1 MGIVSGWTVGVLNL
15 TRWEWFK
22 LRRRWM
28 PWILLAILVL
38 FPQIG
43 AVGSYFIYRGD
54 ITASDLGGEV
64 SYSVS
69 VTDVDG
75 QAVNL
80 EFTCENIYEWD
91 PESIESLSP
100 ETRMAVL
107 QSMQDFESRCSGEG
121 ESGLLESE
129 SRKFFV
135 MPASIANGLGAAAF
149 IGIVVTMV
157 LATSVIGTEYAWG
170 TLRTSLVS
178 GVARRKFLASKI
190 LTLLASVGVGLA
202 IVSIAMALSSLL
214 FTFLVRHVGGEST
227 EGDWGTAFIVF
238 GKVFY
243 ALAPYLML
251 AVFFAVLTSSTG
263 VGISLAMGYYM
274 VEAIAA
280 GILAG
285 LFEWFEPVAN
295 FLLGPNVSAWLSH
308 DDVAQVTLG
317 ISADG
322 DLGSMHYFLV
332 ILVYTVALGAAA
344 FWRFE
349 RRDVAGAKGD

>member
-1 MGIVSGWTVGVLNL
+1 MGDAADEFGERGGAEEVPGVQGFDAAGVG
-15 TRWEWFK
+15 
-22 LRRRWM
+22 RRR
-28 PWILLAILVL
+28 
-38 FPQIG
+38 
-43 AVGSYFIYRGD
+43 
-54 ITASDLGGEV
+54 
-64 SYSVS
+64 
-69 VTDVDG
+69 
-75 QAVNL
+75 
-80 EFTCENIYEWD
+80 
-91 PESIESLSP
+91 
-100 ETRMAVL
+100 
-107 QSMQDFESRCSGEG
+107 
-121 ESGLLESE
+121 
-129 SRKFFV
+129 
-135 MPASIANGLGAAAF
+135 
-149 IGIVVTMV
+149 
-157 LATSVIGTEYAWG
+157 
-170 TLRTSLVS
+170 
-178 GVARRKFLASKI
+178 
-190 LTLLASVGVGLA
+190 
-202 IVSIAMALSSLL
+202 MALSSLL

-280 GILAG
+280 GILSG

-308 DDVAQVTLG
+308 DDVARVTLG